1 MGQRKAFIFGKH
13 FAKALN
19 KHDDD
24 NNMHGWFQKLFKSNV
39 SSSAQRRQEAKVTK
53 NSVSSVST
61 VSTSPA
67 SASSFCSSS
76 SSSPGTTPS
85 KLLQSQTA
93 LSSVVRWRRK
103 YDVFVCHSSVDSDIE
118 EAGRLVSFLEEP
130 PQNLRCFLRQRDDC
144 PGGAISTEL
153 CQAVQNSHLWV
164 LLITPNFLQD
174 DWCSYMMHQVL
185 VEGAMS
191 NRIIPLVQNLSHL
204 QYPQELKFYY
214 YINLSTNP
222 DHGYTV
228 LNKTVLQYLKDLV
241 KNEQTLDCNVD
252 SSSNGLSR
260 QDVSKKDKPVS
271 NYDPAETS
279 IPLEVI
285 KKTDGSF
292 SDDCCDR
299 HQE

>member
-1 MGQRKAFIFGKH
+1 MGQRKGFIYGKQ
-13 FAKALN
+13 FAKGLN

-39 SSSAQRRQEAKVTK
+39 SSSAQRGQEAKVTK
-53 NSVSSVST
+53 NLVSSVST
-61 VSTSPA
+61 VSTSPS

-93 LSSVVRWRRK
+93 LSSVERWRRK
-103 YDVFVCHSSVDSDIE
+103 YDVFVCHSSVDSDSE
-118 EAGRLVSFLEEP
+118 EAGRLVSFLEAP
-130 PQNLRCFLRQRDDC
+130 PHSLRCFLRQRDDC

-174 DWCSYMMHQVL
+174 DWCSYMMHQAL
-185 VEGAMS
+185 AEGPMS
-191 NRIIPLVQNLSHL
+191 NRIIPLVQNLSRS

-214 YINLSTNP
+214 YIDLTTNP

-228 LNKTVLQYLKDLV
+228 LNKTVLKYLKDLV
-241 KNEQTLDCNVD
+241 KNEQTLDCNMD
-252 SSSNGLSR
+252 SSSNGLSS

-271 NYDPAETS
+271 NYDAAETS

-285 KKTDGSF
+285 TKRDGSF
-292 SDDCCDR
+292 TGDCCDC